1 MISIEFL
8 VTIATLAFVFAMA
21 AQLLNLEA
29 AWGGMWDLGIAGL
42 IGVGA
47 YSYVLLTAS
56 PDAAV
61 PGLGL
66 PWPLGMA
73 GAGIITGLVA
83 ILIGWPALR
92 LRGEY
97 FLITTFAFAE
107 ILRQLIVIQRDLTG
121 GTFGLTTIVKPWE
134 FQFTIEGYPY
144 IRLVL
149 TVVLT
154 AVVWLI
160 CSRIATS
167 SYGASLRAARDNEPL
182 AMAMG
187 KKIKTLRLSTYA
199 TVGVMCGLF
208 VGPAYAWMLGALVPS
223 VFSSHLTFTLWAGL
237 VIGGLG
243 SRFGPIVGALL
254 LTGVSEMV
262 RLVHV
267 PPELANLHAAAHPFL
282 VGVLLIAVLRWRPDG
297 LLSESGTFARLRRRY
312 QRPAVTPDR
321 DNADK
326 TASSTPIL
334 TGSAHDPHSA

>member
-1 MISIEFL
+1 VISIEFL

-47 YSYVLLTAS
+47 YSYVLLTSS

-61 PGLGL
+61 PGAGL
-66 PWPLGMA
+66 SWPLGML
-73 GAGIITGLVA
+73 GAGLITAAVA
-83 ILIGWPALR
+83 ALIGWPALR

-107 ILRQLIVIQRDLTG
+107 ILRQIIIIRRDITG
-121 GTFGLTTIVKPWE
+121 GTFGLTSIVKPFE
-134 FQFTIEGYPY
+134 SQFTIDGYPY
-144 IRLVL
+144 VRLGL
-149 TVVLT
+149 TVLLT
-154 AVVWLI
+154 VIVWMV

-187 KKIKTLRLSTYA
+187 KRINVLRLSTYA
-199 TVGVMCGLF
+199 TVGLMCGLF
-208 VGPAYAWMLGALVPS
+208 VGPAYSWILGALVPS

-254 LTGVSEMV
+254 LTGASELV

-267 PPELANLHAAAHPFL
+267 PDQFADLHAAAHPAL

-297 LLSESGTFARLRRRY
+297 LLTESGTFARLRRRHS
-312 QRPAVTPDR
+312 RPDTARATPV
-321 DNADK
+321 
-326 TASSTPIL
+326 STPTVPRIAHEP
-334 TGSAHDPHSA
+334 SA

>member
-8 VTIATLAFVFAMA
+8 VTIATLGFVFAMA

-47 YSYVLLTAS
+47 YAYVLLTTA
-56 PDAAV
+56 PDAMV

-66 PWPLGMA
+66 PWPVGML
-73 GAGIITGLVA
+73 GAGLITGLVA
-83 ILIGWPALR
+83 TVIGWPALR

-107 ILRQLIVIQRDLTG
+107 ILRQIIVIQRDITG

-134 FQFTIEGYPY
+134 FVFTIEGYPY
-144 IRLVL
+144 VRLAL

-154 AVVWLI
+154 ALVWLI

-208 VGPAYAWMLGALVPS
+208 VGPAYAWILGALVPS

-243 SRFGPIVGALL
+243 SRFGPIVGAVL
-254 LTGVSEMV
+254 LTGVSELV
-262 RLVHV
+262 RLVHL
-267 PPELANLHAAAHPFL
+267 PPELANLHAAAHPML
-282 VGVLLIAVLRWRPDG
+282 VGLLLIAVLRWRPDG
-297 LLSESGTFARLRRRY
+297 LLSEGGTFARLRRRY
-312 QRPAVTPDR
+312 PKPAPGESGDR
-321 DNADK
+321 IDK
-326 TASSTPIL
+326 SVASTPIL
-334 TGSAHDPHSA
+334 TGSTHEHHSA

>member
-47 YSYVLLTAS
+47 YSYVLLTTAS
-56 PDAAV
+56 DALM

-66 PWPLGMA
+66 PWPVGML
-73 GAGIITGLVA
+73 GAGVITGLVA
-83 ILIGWPALR
+83 LVIGWPALR

-107 ILRQLIVIQRDLTG
+107 ILRQIIVIQRDITG
-121 GTFGLTTIVKPWE
+121 GTFGLTTIVKPFE

-144 IRLVL
+144 VRLAL

-154 AVVWLI
+154 AVVWLV

-167 SYGASLRAARDNEPL
+167 SYGATLRAARDNEPL

-199 TVGVMCGLF
+199 TVGLMCGLF

-267 PPELANLHAAAHPFL
+267 PPELANLHAAAHPML
-282 VGVLLIAVLRWRPDG
+282 VGLLLIIVLRWRPDG
-297 LLSESGTFARLRRRY
+297 LLSERGTFARLRRRHR
-312 QRPAVTPDR
+312 RPAAPGSTAAG
-321 DNADK
+321 ADSP
-326 TASSTPIL
+326 TVSTPIL
-334 TGSAHDPHSA
+334 TGSAHDSNS

>member
-1 MISIEFL
+1 MISVEFL

-47 YSYVLLTAS
+47 YSYVLLTTSA
-56 PDAAV
+56 DALV

-66 PWPLGMA
+66 AWPLGML
-73 GAGIITGLVA
+73 GAGLITAAVA
-83 ILIGWPALR
+83 IVIGWPALR

-107 ILRQLIVIQRDLTG
+107 ILRQIIIIRRDITG
-121 GTFGLTTIVKPWE
+121 GTFGLTTIVKPFE
-134 FQFTIEGYPY
+134 FQFTIDGYPY
-144 IRLVL
+144 VRLAITVL
-149 TVVLT
+149 LT

-167 SYGASLRAARDNEPL
+167 SYGATLRAARDNEPL

-187 KKIKTLRLSTYA
+187 KNIKSLRLSTYA
-199 TVGVMCGLF
+199 TVGLMCGLF
-208 VGPAYAWMLGALVPS
+208 VGPAYSWILGALVPS

-254 LTGVSEMV
+254 LTGASEMV
-262 RLVHV
+262 RLVSV
-267 PPELANLHAAAHPFL
+267 PPELSNLHAAAHPLL
-282 VGVLLIAVLRWRPDG
+282 VGLLLIAVLRWRPDG
-297 LLSESGTFARLRRRY
+297 LLSESGTFARLRRRHTR
-312 QRPAVTPDR
+312 QVPAPAAAGAGPAAV
-321 DNADK
+321 
-326 TASSTPIL
+326 STPIL
-334 TGSAHDPHSA
+334 TGSVNDQNA

>member
-8 VTIATLAFVFAMA
+8 VTIATLALVFAMA

-47 YSYVLLTAS
+47 YSYVLLTTA
-56 PDAAV
+56 PDASV

-66 PWPLGMA
+66 SWPLGML
-73 GAGIITGLVA
+73 GAGVITGLVA
-83 ILIGWPALR
+83 LLLGWPALR

-107 ILRQLIVIQRDLTG
+107 ILRQLIVIQKGLTG

-134 FQFTIEGYPY
+134 FQFTIDGYPY
-144 IRLVL
+144 VRLIL
-149 TVVLT
+149 TMALT
-154 AVVWLI
+154 AVVFGI
-160 CSRIATS
+160 CSRLATS
-167 SYGASLRAARDNEPL
+167 SYGATLRAARDNEPL

-243 SRFGPIVGALL
+243 SRFGPVLGALL
-254 LTGVSEMV
+254 LTGMSELV

-267 PPELANLHAAAHPFL
+267 PAEFANLHAAAHPAL
-282 VGVLLIAVLRWRPDG
+282 VGLLLIIVLRWRPAG
-297 LLSESGTFARLRRRY
+297 LLSEAGTFARLRRRY
-312 QRPAVTPDR
+312 QRPGPQPAG
-321 DNADK
+321 
-326 TASSTPIL
+326 TAEAAPASDPIL
-334 TGSAHDPHSA
+334 TGSAHDRNA

>member
-47 YSYVLLTAS
+47 YSYVLLTGS

-61 PGLGL
+61 PGAGL
-66 PWPLGMA
+66 PWALGML
-73 GAGIITGLVA
+73 GAGLITGAVA

-121 GTFGLTTIVKPWE
+121 GTFGLTSIVKPFE
-134 FQFTIEGYPY
+134 FEFTIDGYPY
-144 IRLVL
+144 VRLAL
-149 TVVLT
+149 TIALT

-187 KKIKTLRLSTYA
+187 KKIKSLRLSTYA
-199 TVGVMCGLF
+199 TVGLMCGLF

-243 SRFGPIVGALL
+243 SRFGPVVGALL
-254 LTGVSEMV
+254 LTGASELV

-267 PPELANLHAAAHPFL
+267 PAEFANLHAAAHPAL

-312 QRPAVTPDR
+312 VRPDTGR
-321 DNADK
+321 
-326 TASSTPIL
+326 SG
-334 TGSAHDPHSA
+334 GSAEQTADSTSILSGSTHEHHPA

>member
-47 YSYVLLTAS
+47 YSYVLLTTS
-56 PDAAV
+56 PDALV

-66 PWPLGMA
+66 AWPLGML
-73 GAGIITGLVA
+73 GAGLITAA
-83 ILIGWPALR
+83 IAIVIGWPALR

-107 ILRQLIVIQRDLTG
+107 ILRQIIVIRRDITG
-121 GTFGLTTIVKPWE
+121 GTFGLTTIVRPFE
-134 FQFTIEGYPY
+134 FEFTIDGYPY
-144 IRLVL
+144 VRLAITVL
-149 TVVLT
+149 LT

-167 SYGASLRAARDNEPL
+167 SYGATLRAARDNEPL

-187 KKIKTLRLSTYA
+187 KNIKSLRLSTYA
-199 TVGVMCGLF
+199 TVGLMCGLF
-208 VGPAYAWMLGALVPS
+208 VGPAYSWILGALVPS

-254 LTGVSEMV
+254 LTGASEMV
-262 RLVHV
+262 RLVSV
-267 PPELANLHAAAHPFL
+267 PPELSNLHAAAHPLL
-282 VGVLLIAVLRWRPDG
+282 VGLLLIAVLRWRPDG
-297 LLSESGTFARLRRRY
+297 LLSEGGTFARLRRRHT
-312 QRPAVTPDR
+312 RPGPAPAAVR
-321 DNADK
+321 AD
-326 TASSTPIL
+326 AAAVFTPIL
-334 TGSAHDPHSA
+334 TGSANDQNA

>member
-1 MISIEFL
+1 MSIEFL

-47 YSYVLLTAS
+47 YSYVLLTAGS
-56 PDAAV
+56 DASV

-66 PWPLGMA
+66 PWPLGMV
-73 GAGIITGLVA
+73 GAGIITCVIAL
-83 ILIGWPALR
+83 LLGWPALR

-121 GTFGLTTIVKPWE
+121 GTFGLTSIVKPWE
-134 FQFTIEGYPY
+134 FQFTIDGYPY
-144 IRLVL
+144 VRLIL
-149 TVVLT
+149 TMAL
-154 AVVWLI
+154 AGAVWLI
-160 CSRIATS
+160 CSRLATS
-167 SYGASLRAARDNEPL
+167 SYGVSLRAARDNEPL

-199 TVGVMCGLF
+199 TVGLMCGLF

-243 SRFGPIVGALL
+243 SRFGPIAGALL

-267 PPELANLHAAAHPFL
+267 PPELSNLHAAAHPLL
-282 VGVLLIAVLRWRPDG
+282 VGVLLIVVLRWRPDG
-297 LLSESGTFARLRRRY
+297 LFSERGTFARLRRRY
-312 QRPAVTPDR
+312 QRPDTSAEPDK
-321 DNADK
+321 AD
-326 TASSTPIL
+326 AAADSAPIL
-334 TGSAHDPHSA
+334 TGSTHERA

>member
-8 VTIATLAFVFAMA
+8 VTVATLAFVFAMA

-47 YSYVLLTAS
+47 YSYVLLTTS
-56 PDAAV
+56 PDALM

-66 PWPLGMA
+66 PWPVGML
-73 GAGIITGLVA
+73 GAGVITALVA
-83 ILIGWPALR
+83 IVIGWPALR

-107 ILRQLIVIQRDLTG
+107 ILRQIIVIQRDITG
-121 GTFGLTTIVKPWE
+121 GTFGLTSVVKPFE
-134 FQFTIEGYPY
+134 FQFTIDGYPY
-144 IRLVL
+144 VRLAMTVLL
-149 TVVLT
+149 TVV
-154 AVVWLI
+154 VWLV

-167 SYGASLRAARDNEPL
+167 SYGATLRAARDNEPL

-187 KKIKTLRLSTYA
+187 KKIKSLRLSTYA
-199 TVGVMCGLF
+199 TVGLMCGLF

-267 PPELANLHAAAHPFL
+267 PPELANLHAAAHPLL
-282 VGVLLIAVLRWRPDG
+282 VGLMLIIVLRYRPDG
-297 LLSESGTFARLRRRY
+297 LLSEGGTFARLRKRY
-312 QRPAVTPDR
+312 TKPAPKQPGAV
-321 DNADK
+321 ADT
-326 TASSTPIL
+326 TATSAPIL
-334 TGSAHDPHSA
+334 TGSAHDRNA

>member
-8 VTIATLAFVFAMA
+8 VTIATLAFVLAMA

-47 YSYVLLTAS
+47 YSYVLLTTA
-56 PDAAV
+56 PDATM

-66 PWPLGMA
+66 PWPLGML
-73 GAGIITGLVA
+73 GAGVITGLVA
-83 ILIGWPALR
+83 AIIGWPALR

-107 ILRQLIVIQRDLTG
+107 ILRQIIVIRRDITG
-121 GTFGLTTIVKPWE
+121 GTFGLTTVVKPWE
-134 FQFTIEGYPY
+134 MAFTIDGYPY
-144 IRLVL
+144 VRLAL
-149 TVVLT
+149 TVLL
-154 AVVWLI
+154 AAAVWLI

-208 VGPAYAWMLGALVPS
+208 VGPAYSWILGALVPS
-223 VFSSHLTFTLWAGL
+223 VFGSHLTFTLWAGL

-243 SRFGPIVGALL
+243 SRFGPIFGALL
-254 LTGVSEMV
+254 LTAVSELV
-262 RLVHV
+262 RLVQV
-267 PPELANLHAAAHPFL
+267 PPELANLHAAANPLL
-282 VGVLLIAVLRWRPDG
+282 VGLLLIVVLRWRPDG
-297 LLSESGTFARLRRRY
+297 LLTESGTFARLRKRY
-312 QRPAVTPDR
+312 TRPPR
-321 DNADK
+321 DAAATTEQK
-326 TASSTPIL
+326 SASAPIL
-334 TGSAHDPHSA
+334 TGSARDGHA

>member
-1 MISIEFL
+1 MISIEFV

-56 PDAAV
+56 PEAMM

-66 PWPLGMA
+66 AWPLGMLGA
-73 GAGIITGLVA
+73 GAITCLVA
-83 ILIGWPALR
+83 LVIGWPALR

-107 ILRQLIVIQRDLTG
+107 ILRQIIVIQRDVTG
-121 GTFGLTTIVKPWE
+121 GTFGLTTIVKPFE
-134 FQFTIEGYPY
+134 FQFTIDGYPY
-144 IRLVL
+144 VRLAMTVL
-149 TVVLT
+149 LT
-154 AVVWLI
+154 AIVWLI

-167 SYGASLRAARDNEPL
+167 SYGATLRAARDNEPL

-187 KKIKTLRLSTYA
+187 KKIKTLRLSTYG
-199 TVGVMCGLF
+199 TVGLLCGLF
-208 VGPAYAWMLGALVPS
+208 VGPAYSWMLGALVPS

-243 SRFGPIVGALL
+243 SRFGPIAGALL
-254 LTGVSEMV
+254 LTGASEMV
-262 RLVHV
+262 RLVSV
-267 PPELANLHAAAHPFL
+267 PPELSNLHAAAHPLL
-282 VGVLLIAVLRWRPDG
+282 VGLMLIIVLRWRPDG
-297 LLSESGTFARLRRRY
+297 LLSESGTFARLRRRFT
-312 QRPAVTPDR
+312 RPGPDL
-321 DNADK
+321 AG
-326 TASSTPIL
+326 AAAPASTPIL
-334 TGSAHDPHSA
+334 TGSTHDRNS